1 MVVWSVLLL
10 TVFVVSHSFADNFN
24 NKKCQ
29 PGVTFHGDTADKIL
43 ELLSNSGGSKQNR
56 KSNNSNEKPE
66 KDKGPCSGVTFHGDT
81 ADKILELLSNS
92 GGSKQNRKSNN
103 SNEKPEKDKGPCSVK
118 RPSDCG
124 DLEKSTCKSGIYK
137 IYPEKTSTFDVFC
150 EMEKHG
156 GGWTVFQRRMNGKIN
171 FFRKWESYKTGF
183 GNLNGEHWLG
193 NEHLHKLTSHGKY
206 SLRIDMS
213 DFKNNHRHAVYNKF
227 FVGSESAGYKLDV
240 TGYSGDAGDSM
251 AVHQNGK
258 KFTTIDKDQ
267 DAHGENCAKYYKG
280 GWWYGACHQC
290 NLNGL
295 YLKGSSTYGEG
306 INWYTWKG
314 LKYSLKTTTMMIRR
328 S

>member
-66 KDKGPCSGVTFHGDT
+66 KNKGS
-81 ADKILELLSNS
+81 
-92 GGSKQNRKSNN
+92 
-103 SNEKPEKDKGPCSVK
+103 CSVK

-193 NEHLHKLTSHGKY
+193 NEHLHKLTSHGKIVVEK
-206 SLRIDMS
+206 SEKLR
-213 DFKNNHRHAVYNKF
+213 
-227 FVGSESAGYKLDV
+227 L
-240 TGYSGDAGDSM
+240 YSGVGKRLFSSSEESDADVPDVNNNDVEFVPDIFENIKPQKIGGPSLMVEIDE
-251 AVHQNGK
+251 AKFGK
-258 KFTTIDKDQ
+258 R
-267 DAHGENCAKYYKG
+267 KYNRGRVVDRNWVLG
-280 GWWYGACHQC
+280 GICRETKEMF
-290 NLNGL
+290 LMKVEREIKIL
-295 YLKGSSTYGEG
+295 
-306 INWYTWKG
+306 
-314 LKYSLKTTTMMIRR
+314 
-328 S
+328 